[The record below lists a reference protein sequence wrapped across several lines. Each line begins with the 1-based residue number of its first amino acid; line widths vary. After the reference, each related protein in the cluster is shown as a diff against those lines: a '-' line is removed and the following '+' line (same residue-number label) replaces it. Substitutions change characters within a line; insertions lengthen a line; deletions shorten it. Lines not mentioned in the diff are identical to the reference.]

1 MNEVTKTTYKNT
13 DFDKVY
19 KEFKPAI
26 VAHLRTK
33 VQNEEMREEMLA
45 TVMCKLAKH
54 LESYNPDKGK
64 LNTWLFTIVNNMVID
79 YYRSEEYRK
88 HEMMTVNISEI
99 VNDEGEEAFQIK
111 AEGTASTSIEN
122 NELADK
128 ILTAF
133 DKIKPTYKDI
143 AIQFFIHEK
152 KYNEISE
159 AMSIPLNTVK
169 VAILRAREVLQNN
182 LKAEYASM

>member
-1 MNEVTKTTYKNT
+1 MNEVTKTTYKNS
-13 DFDKVY
+13 DFEAVY

-26 VAHLRTK
+26 VMHLRTK
-33 VQNEEMREEMLA
+33 VQNEEEREEIMM

-54 LESYNPDKGK
+54 LESYDVAKGK
-64 LNTWLFTIVNNMVID
+64 LNTWIFTIVNNLVID
-79 YYRSEEYRK
+79 YYRSDRYNK
-88 HEMMTVNISEI
+88 HEALTTNISAM
-99 VNDEGEEAFQIK
+99 VNEEGEEAFQIS
-111 AEGTASTSIEN
+111 ADSTASTNMEN

-133 DKIKPTYKDI
+133 DQIKPTYKEI
-143 AIQFFIHEK
+143 AIQFFIHEQ
-152 KYNEISE
+152 KYNEIAE

-169 VAILRAREVLQNN
+169 VAILRAREVLQSN